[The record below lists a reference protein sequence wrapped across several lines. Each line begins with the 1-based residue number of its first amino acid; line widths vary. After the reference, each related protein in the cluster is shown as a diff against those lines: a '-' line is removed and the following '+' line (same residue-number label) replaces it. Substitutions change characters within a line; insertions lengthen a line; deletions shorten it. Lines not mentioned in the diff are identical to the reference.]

1 MSTEEMR
8 QFLVKAQQ
16 QTIENKMLSAILTCY
31 QSIKNLEDQVIDTQ
45 KKVNQII
52 RQLNPITEGA
62 ATVNQ
67 EEDAIVN
74 DIAAAEEIIDE

>member
-1 MSTEEMR
+1 MSIEEMR

-31 QSIKNLEDQVIDTQ
+31 QNIKNLEDQVIDTQ

-52 RQLNPITEGA
+52 RQLNPITESA